1 MNEDN
6 PAVSKQVSIPPA
18 FLEEVGGDPRAL
30 EAWCR
35 KLYLVGVDKMQR
47 AMRDQT
53 IPLSQRLS
61 WLDHLAK
68 YGGLGQARNQPIT
81 AQGSG
86 FSVQIVLNNQTP
98 SPTPTTTQPLPTVEI
113 IENEPAE
120 AASTTSADTDE

>member
-1 MNEDN
+1 MEEQN
-6 PAVSKQVSIPPA
+6 PAVSKQLTIPPA

-47 AMRDQT
+47 TMRDAT

-68 YGGLGQARNQPIT
+68 YGGLGQARNQVT
-81 AQGSG
+81 ATPGSG
-86 FSVQIVLNNQTP
+86 FSVQIVLNNGATP
-98 SPTPTTTQPLPTVEI
+98 AAKVDV
-113 IENEPAE
+113 IENVE
-120 AASTTSADTDE
+120 TTKDE